1 MKNFK
6 LTEEQIK
13 LGIYLALGITALL
26 FIIKFVKKTGET
38 IGVFDTKEEREE
50 EQKTKQAIEGFK
62 KEVQKRGIKK
72 TRTSAQ
78 WTFVADSIYNALK
91 YNAAGDDKG
100 KAYTELV
107 RILND
112 ADMAEVLQA
121 FGTRQE
127 YSFAVP
133 IGKPKTLV
141 QFVQDNFS
149 LDDINDIN
157 KAYSKSGMRFKF

>member
-13 LGIYLALGITALL
+13 LGIYLALGVTALV

-50 EQKTKQAIEGFK
+50 EKKTKEAIEGFK
-62 KEVQKRGIKK
+62 KETEKRGIKP
-72 TRTSAQ
+72 TRSASQ
-78 WTFVADSIYNALK
+78 WALVADSIYNALK
-91 YNAAGDDKG
+91 TSAVSDDKG

-107 RILND
+107 RVLND
-112 ADMAEVLQA
+112 ADAALLVKA

-127 YSFAVP
+127 FSFGIP